1 MKMRKI
7 IVTGGSRGIGAEIV
21 RRFSLNG
28 DLVVFFYNN
37 SDPESKRLA
46 EETGA
51 VALKADL
58 SDPVS
63 AEKAMEA
70 AVVYLH
76 GVDVLVNCAG
86 VAQIKLFTELTDAD
100 WDRMI
105 STDLSGSFY
114 TCRAAAREMVKAHYG
129 RMINI
134 GSVWGRVGASCEV
147 HYSAAKAGI
156 RGLTMALA
164 KELGPSGITVNCV
177 EPGVIDT
184 EMNAILDEETRRT
197 LAEET
202 PLCRIGSTG
211 DIADAVFFLASER
224 ASFITGQCLGVDGGF
239 GL

>member
-37 SDPESKRLA
+37 SETEAKRLA

-51 VALKADL
+51 VALKVDL

-63 AEKAMEA
+63 AEKAMES

-211 DIADAVFFLASER
+211 DIADAVFFLASDR

>member
-37 SDPESKRLA
+37 SETEAKRLA

>member
-37 SDPESKRLA
+37 SETEAKRLA

-51 VALKADL
+51 MALKADL
-58 SDPVS
+58 SNPVS

-129 RMINI
+129 RMVNI

-211 DIADAVFFLASER
+211 DIADAVVFLASDR

>member
-1 MKMRKI
+1 M
-7 IVTGGSRGIGAEIV
+7 
-21 RRFSLNG
+21 
-28 DLVVFFYNN
+28 
-37 SDPESKRLA
+37 
-46 EETGA
+46 
-51 VALKADL
+51 
-58 SDPVS
+58 
-63 AEKAMEA
+63 
-70 AVVYLH
+70 YLH

-129 RMINI
+129 RMVNI

-211 DIADAVFFLASER
+211 DIADAVFFLASDR

>member
-37 SDPESKRLA
+37 SEPEAKRLA

-114 TCRAAAREMVKAHYG
+114 TCRAAACEMVKAHYG